1 MAAARLAAIPEADID
16 ADGVFKYVLIRVH
29 TTEEGDDTPSKDIVR
44 GYAWAEYHADIY
56 DRVSEEIERQGGLDC
71 ECVGGGRIRHDSQA
85 KRLHV
90 YGYSMG
96 FGRANHS
103 VATEKLKARY
113 PDYEVTWANEG
124 Y

>member
-56 DRVSEEIERQGGLDC
+56 DRVSEEIERRGGLDC

>member
-1 MAAARLAAIPEADID
+1 MTPDFLASNDLAQFSRWHPVRESLGPGDPHLFA
-16 ADGVFKYVLIRVH
+16 GRSLCLVLLS
-29 TTEEGDDTPSKDIVR
+29 P
-44 GYAWAEYHADIY
+44 ADIY
-56 DRVSEEIERQGGLDC
+56 DRVSEEIERRGGLDC